1 MIDDGIAAILRRD
14 HHWSGN
20 FLQDG
25 GEEIYRNGTEGSNPA
40 YSGGESCE
48 LQPVSRGAHRAK
60 RRTNLR
66 STVYCKARLMALRM
80 PLIAAQNS
88 ASTAGKSP
96 TEIAILFMVIP
107 PPGQIGVSPFRI
119 SIPRKRQGHHHRT
132 CPVHVEPRE
141 EVRR

>member
-88 ASTAGKSP
+88 ASTAAGAAGRSVRALRFAIEMSYLAPHP
-96 TEIAILFMVIP
+96 TP
-107 PPGQIGVSPFRI
+107 SQCDTSIGRL
-119 SIPRKRQGHHHRT
+119 
-132 CPVHVEPRE
+132 
-141 EVRR
+141 